1 MKKLLSDRGFEETK
15 NVDKKADILMRKL
28 AELANV
34 PLADHKESINR
45 KHEAIHG
52 MPPANLP
59 PDVGG
64 LGHPSR
70 WKNLESVNEVSEA
83 SSFSGQEP

>member
-1 MKKLLSDRGFEETK
+1 MRKLLSDRAFEETK
-15 NVDKKADILMRKL
+15 DVDKKADILMRKL

-34 PLADHKESINR
+34 PLTDHKESINR
-45 KHEAIHG
+45 KHETIHG

-59 PDVGG
+59 PDAGG
-64 LGHPSR
+64 PGYPSR

-83 SSFSGQEP
+83 SSFSGQ